1 MIEHARNVASKAREL
16 LHNRGV
22 RIAGPVLEKPFTFAA
37 LFSAV
42 EAVLPQGRTGARRLD
57 NRRRLIR
64 WAMSAKNNNQSD
76 RNADND
82 DQGNFHGSRLA

>member
-1 MIEHARNVASKAREL
+1 MRD
-16 LHNRGV
+16 RGV
-22 RIAGPVLEKPFTFAA
+22 RIGGPVLEKPFTPAA

-64 WAMSAKNNNQSD
+64 WAMSGKNNQSD
-76 RNADND
+76 RNAGND
-82 DQGNFHGSRLA
+82 DQANRDRSRLA

>member
-1 MIEHARNVASKAREL
+1 MHD
-16 LHNRGV
+16 RGV
-22 RIAGPVLEKPFTFAA
+22 RIGGPVWEKPITRPA

-42 EAVLPQGRTGARRLD
+42 EAVLPQGSTGARRLD

-76 RNADND
+76 RNAGND
-82 DQGNFHGSRLA
+82 DHINCDRSRLA